1 MNAST
6 KAMQFLESLTIPTGP
21 LAGQPVKL
29 APFQKKFIRGALA
42 KGIDVGVL
50 SVGRGNGKS
59 TTLSAGL
66 SVRWGGIASPTASFS
81 AQRREVHHG

>member
-1 MNAST
+1 MSRETPAT
-6 KAMQFLESLTIPTGP
+6 QAIRFLESLTIPTRP

-29 APFQKKFIRGALA
+29 APFQKQFIKGALA
-42 KGIDVGVL
+42 KSVDVGVL

-81 AQRREVHHG
+81 A